1 VRILTLY
8 FVYLYSTKNK
18 TMNTIQKQEIS
29 VTETELISIFKDIE
43 NQVPSPFLSVTM
55 DTEFDKVY
63 KKSKT
68 DGELNPYYKGLRK
81 VSTRTYRLVIDYQQR
96 VWNNL
101 VKEGKDPNTFEVES
115 PSGKKHI
122 SKSVLVDT
130 KTETIHY
137 VMLEW
142 FVNQHSSTQY
152 TFENNP
158 IEKVMFEKWLKDI
171 ETPTNDKQD
180 LDKPVTP
187 ITPKIT
193 NIVSVSVN
201 GVKYILQK

>member
-1 VRILTLY
+1 
-8 FVYLYSTKNK
+8 
-18 TMNTIQKQEIS
+18 MNTIQKTEIS
-29 VTETELISIFKDIE
+29 VNETELISIFKDIE

-101 VKEGKDPNTFEVES
+101 VKEGKDPNTFVVES

-187 ITPKIT
+187 ITPKIS